1 MTDTP
6 IERDD
11 RGTWAKLRR
20 RKMVQWGL
28 AYAATAWGLAQGL
41 AHLVATYHWPEW
53 VQQVGTLLL
62 LIGLPFALV
71 LAWYHGEKGEQ
82 RVGWSELTILSLLLL
97 LGGGALWFYGQSY
110 ESTPV
115 ATTPAAPLAS
125 PPASDVRASI
135 AVLPFENRSNVQE
148 DAFFVDGIHDD
159 ILSQLSKF
167 SALRVISRTSVERFR
182 DTDLGIRQIAQQL
195 GVHHILE
202 GGVQRAGGRIRIT
215 VQLIDATSDAHL
227 WAETYDRELSAGDI
241 FAIQSEVAARIAG
254 ALQATLTASE
264 KSGLVVVPTQ
274 SLEAWETYQIG
285 RQRMATRNVAA
296 SAEAERFFR
305 KAIDLDPAFALAYTG
320 LAWSLV
326 SQAQY
331 GGLPYEATLARADV
345 EVEKA
350 LRLDPT
356 LGDAWGHSAFIAGER
371 GQRAQAEARYRRA
384 IELDPNNAALRV
396 RHSVTL
402 QWLGNLDEALV
413 EARLAAERDP
423 LSAHANS
430 HLGSVLKA
438 NGDFASALASY
449 RRAIEIEPGLVH
461 AYLGTGSGYGYCLGR
476 FDEAIPWLE
485 EGFRLDPQST
495 FATAL
500 LASFHLGLDD
510 LAGADQWLERAE
522 KQGDLNS
529 QGAVAGAL
537 LALFRGDEARA
548 HRYALQATKIDPQT
562 LWLLR
567 DADLRTADYAA
578 ARERYKQAFPELFGA
593 EIPKL
598 DALNGLAAIDLALV
612 LQRTGEAERANRLLQ
627 RGETYVRTIPRLT
640 ERGFGISD
648 VAIYAIRGD
657 RAKALAALSEAKQA
671 GWRNPRWRY
680 YRDFDPNLSTIRNE
694 PDFKAVFVDIQRE
707 MVRQRAVL
715 AARPMDAPLDLAPGR

>member
-11 RGTWAKLRR
+11 GGTWAKLRR

-28 AYAATAWGLAQGL
+28 AYAAAAWGLAQGL

-82 RVGWSELTILSLLLL
+82 RVGWSELAILSLLLL
-97 LGGGALWFYGQSY
+97 LGGGALWFYGRSY
-110 ESTPV
+110 ESM
-115 ATTPAAPLAS
+115 PAAAAPAVPLATS
-125 PPASDVRASI
+125 SASEVRASI

-159 ILSQLSKF
+159 ILTKLSQF

-182 DTDLGIRQIAQQL
+182 DTNLGIRQIAQQL
-195 GVHHILE
+195 GVNHILE
-202 GGVQRAGGRIRIT
+202 GGVQRAGGRIRVT
-215 VQLIDATSDAHL
+215 VQLIDATSDTHL

-254 ALQATLTASE
+254 SMQATLTATE
-264 KSGLVVVPTQ
+264 KAGLAAVPTQ

-285 RQRMATRNVAA
+285 MQRMATRNVAA
-296 SAEAERFFR
+296 TAEAERFFR

-320 LAWSLV
+320 LASSLLN
-326 SQAQY
+326 QAQY
-331 GGLPYEATLARADV
+331 GGLPYGATLAKADA

-350 LRLDPT
+350 LRLDPA
-356 LGDAWGHSAFIAGER
+356 LAEAWGLSAFIAGER
-371 GQRAQAEARYRRA
+371 GQRAQAESRYRRA
-384 IELDPNNAALRV
+384 IELDPNDAGLRG

-413 EARLAAERDP
+413 EARLMAERDP
-423 LSAHANS
+423 LSAAANS

-438 NGDFASALASY
+438 SGDFASALASY
-449 RRAIEIEPGLVH
+449 RRAIEIDPGLVSP
-461 AYLGTGSGYGYCLGR
+461 YLGTGTGYGYCLGR

-485 EGFRLDPQST
+485 EAFRLDPRST
-495 FATAL
+495 FATAQ
-500 LASFHLGLDD
+500 LALFHLGLEDF
-510 LAGADQWLERAE
+510 AGADQWLERAE
-522 KQGDLNS
+522 KQGDLKP

-537 LALFRGDEARA
+537 LALFQGDEARA
-548 HRYALQATKIDPQT
+548 HRYALQATELESQT

-567 DADLRTADYAA
+567 DADLRTANYAA
-578 ARERYKQAFPELFGA
+578 ARERYKQVFPELFGA
-593 EIPKL
+593 DIPKL

-612 LQRTGEAERANRLLQ
+612 LQQTGEAERANRLLQ
-627 RGETYVRTIPRLT
+627 RGEAYVRTIPRLT

-648 VAIYAIRGD
+648 VAIYAIRGE
-657 RAKALAALSEAKQA
+657 RAKALAALGEAQQA
-671 GWRNPRWRY
+671 GWRNPKWRY

-694 PDFKAVFVDIQRE
+694 PDFKAVFVDIQRD
-707 MVRQRAVL
+707 MARQRAAL
-715 AARPMDAPLDLAPGR
+715 AARPKDAPLDLAPSR